1 MRKSVLFFLACIGL
15 VILSVLTAYVVLFEP
30 SIKDIRGA
38 QVKAFNPEDTLA
50 NTENGREILR
60 IRKLLDASP
69 KDAQAEMVAFDKN
82 SKATLTPTENA
93 YRLFT
98 LRSIASDKNE
108 PEVANEYTQKL
119 YQLAETEDLP
129 WLTLVMMIDKSTNL
143 ARKGEIQDATK
154 LINEAI
160 KYGTERHILYLLPKA
175 HNTAGF
181 LSNADNQLM
190 DAQRHFLL
198 GIQVSKRIGDDKL
211 LGTFYNNLG
220 LLYLHIE
227 KWDKA
232 LDFME
237 KARKAPTPPG
247 RDLNSLHQVIHL
259 NEAYIYYQLNNLE
272 KLRESFEAASRY
284 YDEKTSRPRHNILQI
299 KGETLLYIANKQY
312 DKTIEA
318 AERCLDAPKIF
329 ELPIQQGQC
338 QLIKSKALLEQN
350 QYQKAL
356 YGVEDSIATF
366 SSINHKRWLIKA
378 YEQKADILEALG
390 DTDRAL
396 TMYKQYY
403 KQDKAHL
410 LSQVYDLEHAFV
422 TQHIRQEKELLNI
435 ENKLAAAQLAK
446 EKLRFQIACT
456 WILIA
461 AITIIYAFR
470 KTSHVQNKNA
480 ELQNL
485 SFVDELT
492 TLHNRRYYTQ
502 QLETCQEIDGEIGYR
517 IALFDLDNFKSVND
531 TYGHDVGDEV
541 LVETASRLKELVSN
555 TEMLIRWG
563 GEEFLVLMRDDEH
576 IGTRVDAMLDAIG
589 LTAFS
594 TQAGPL
600 NITAS
605 IGVSPVALPASL
617 AQDDGFFR
625 KADQNLYEAKRSGK
639 NRAIFPN

>member
-1 MRKSVLFFLACIGL
+1 MRKSVLFFLACVGL

-30 SIKDIRGA
+30 SIRNLDGVNIKAYHPHDELESTQNGKALLDII
-38 QVKAFNPEDTLA
+38 QVLESSVQDAERQLA
-50 NTENGREILR
+50 EFDKSFSNDLAPNEAVQRLLILRIIATENGNNELTKQYTAQLERLSSNDH
-60 IRKLLDASP
+60 LLWLKIQLMIEESDYIGRRGKTHEAT
-69 KDAQAEMVAFDKN
+69 QIIN
-82 SKATLTPTENA
+82 KAINL
-93 YRLFT
+93 
-98 LRSIASDKNE
+98 
-108 PEVANEYTQKL
+108 ANEH
-119 YQLAETEDLP
+119 AF
-129 WLTLVMMIDKSTNL
+129 
-143 ARKGEIQDATK
+143 
-154 LINEAI
+154 
-160 KYGTERHILYLLPKA
+160 HFLLPRA
-175 HNTAGF
+175 HNVAGF

-190 DAQRHFLL
+190 EAQRHFMS
-198 GIQVSKRIGDDKL
+198 GINVSNKIGDTSYL
-211 LGTFYNNLG
+211 VRFYNNIG

-227 KWDKA
+227 KWNKALEFLDKA
-232 LDFME
+232 LN
-237 KARKAPTPPG
+237 APIPSSL
-247 RDLNSLHQVIHL
+247 DENYLLQVLYLNKT
-259 NEAYIYYQLNNLE
+259 YIYTQMNDVDNARDSYRTSLQ
-272 KLRESFEAASRY
+272 Y
-284 YDEKTSRPRHNILQI
+284 YDAAKASPRLKLI
-299 KGETLLYIANKQY
+299 KLKGDARYNLFVGKYSDA
-312 DKTIEA
+312 IEA
-318 AERCLDAPKIF
+318 AEQCIHTHKAFDYPL
-329 ELPIQQGQC
+329 QQGQC
-338 QLIKSKALLEQN
+338 QLLKAKSLLKQEDFSSAL
-350 QYQKAL
+350 AAI
-356 YGVEDSIATF
+356 EDSIVTF
-366 SSINHKRWLIKA
+366 SSISHKRWLIRSYKQKA
-378 YEQKADILEALG
+378 IILDALGNKPDALKMYKRYYEQEKN
-390 DTDRAL
+390 
-396 TMYKQYY
+396 Q
-403 KQDKAHL
+403 L

-435 ENKLAAAQLAK
+435 ENELAAAQLAK